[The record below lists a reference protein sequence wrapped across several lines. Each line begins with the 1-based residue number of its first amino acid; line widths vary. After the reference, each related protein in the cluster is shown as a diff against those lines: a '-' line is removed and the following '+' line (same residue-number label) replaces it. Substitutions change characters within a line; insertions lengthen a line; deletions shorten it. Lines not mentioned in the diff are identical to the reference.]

1 MAALVVPGV
10 RVEARFDVLPPLP
23 APSGIVGVAGI
34 VDRIPASGGLIGVTK
49 VSEVR
54 ELLGPGTEVSMPE
67 VVHAL
72 ANGASEVVIS
82 PVQGG
87 SPASLT
93 LRNANSAP
101 CMILRARSNGAW
113 GNALAVEVRGV
124 ANASGDIVRATI
136 RILRGRTVLETFTD
150 LQVDPTQPDYLF
162 DTINTQSRYVV
173 ALDPDFSDDA
183 PADNTYAFGADD
195 AFLNVPVEG
204 ALTNTLFQLL
214 PAGGVSPEGLSVM
227 VASDAGKVNVN
238 VFQGGLQEQFI
249 DLVMNPDDDNFL
261 PYVLLARC

>member
-82 PVQGG
+82 PVRGG

-93 LRNANSAP
+93 LRNANSVP

-204 ALTNTLFQLL
+204 APANTLFQLL
-214 PAGGVSPEGLSVM
+214 PAGSVSPVGLSVV
-227 VASDAGKVNVN
+227 VASDAG
-238 VFQGGLQEQFI
+238 
-249 DLVMNPDDDNFL
+249 
-261 PYVLLARC
+261 